1 MENTLSWDENDVPD
15 QTGRTAIVTGANS
28 GLGYENSRALA
39 AKGARVIMAARN
51 LDKGQAA
58 KDEILAMI
66 PEASVELR
74 QLDLADLDS
83 IDSFAQSINDDF
95 DRVDLLINNAGVMA
109 IPESKTADGF
119 EMQFGTNHLG
129 HYALTVQL
137 LPLLVNAP
145 GSRVVT
151 ITSTARHFGRPVDPD
166 NPHLEDNYD
175 KWRAYGQSKLA
186 NLHFA
191 VGLERRL
198 RDANAQTESLVA
210 HPGLTRTEL
219 QVNTTRAGGGAASE
233 KAAAR
238 FGMEPKRGA
247 LPQLRAATDPNA
259 SGGQL
264 FGPRWFQFG
273 DPVRLPMLG
282 RSNNRRSID
291 TLFAVSERET
301 GLTMD
306 VASAVAH
313 LET

>member
-1 MENTLSWDENDVPD
+1 MSWDERHVPD

-28 GLGYENSRALA
+28 GLGFENSRALA
-39 AKGARVIMAARN
+39 AKGAHVIMGVRD
-51 LDKGQAA
+51 LGKGDGA
-58 KDEILAMI
+58 KEQVLAGA
-66 PEASVELR
+66 PDASIETR
-74 QLDLADLDS
+74 ELDLASLDS
-83 IDSFAQSINDDF
+83 IASFADSIAEDF
-95 DRVDLLINNAGVMA
+95 DRIDLMINNAGVMA

-129 HYALTVQL
+129 HYALTARL
-137 LPLLVNAP
+137 LTNLVNTP

-151 ITSTARHFGRPVDPD
+151 VTSTARHFGRPVDAD
-166 NPHLEDNYD
+166 NPHLEGNYD
-175 KWRAYGQSKLA
+175 TWRAYGQSKLA

-191 VGLERRL
+191 VGLEHRF
-198 RDANAQTESLVA
+198 RDAGARTQSLVA

-219 QVNTTRAGGGAASE
+219 QVNTAKAGGGSASE

-238 FGMEPKRGA
+238 FGMEPERGA
-247 LPQLRAATDPNA
+247 LPQLRAATDRRA

-273 DPVRLPMLG
+273 DPVRLPLFG
-282 RSNNRRSID
+282 RSTNRESIE

-306 VASAVAH
+306 VAGAMAGSKA
-313 LET
+313 